1 MSKPMTKTFT
11 REEMV
16 MRVVGPI
23 KPVGDH
29 SVDRERFENIQEL
42 LALIEGLL
50 WQVSFLSGFAD
61 RPEASMALIGKR
73 ARRFMDDLCE

>member
-61 RPEASMALIGKR
+61 RPEAAVAKIGLRAKELMANL
-73 ARRFMDDLCE
+73 